1 MEEHGPPRL
10 STDMIPPASSPSRK
24 AHWFFPNS
32 LPCRDRSHK
41 FLSQGTPGGPG
52 SCPGW
57 TYQLPHADQFR
68 RRPGHPAQWRHDPG
82 VRCPPGRAT
91 LQIPGGTRHPA
102 GLGHRRL
109 VPWSA
114 PGTGRETPPP
124 PLFPFAPP
132 PALRPLRARLSYA
145 RSRSVEYRDHLRPQT
160 SLSETTSWE
169 GGGWRPCGVGRVC
182 LVTVPLAR
190 GE

>member
-1 MEEHGPPRL
+1 MRTSSGDDLVTLL
-10 STDMIPPASSPSRK
+10 S
-24 AHWFFPNS
+24 
-32 LPCRDRSHK
+32 
-41 FLSQGTPGGPG
+41 GGMTRG
-52 SCPGW
+52 S
-57 TYQLPHADQFR
+57 A
-68 RRPGHPAQWRHDPG
+68 A
-82 VRCPPGRAT
+82 PPGEPLCRY
-91 LQIPGGTRHPA
+91 PA
-102 GLGHRRL
+102 GLATPPDSDTGA
-109 VPWSA
+109 WC
-114 PGTGRETPPP
+114 PGPLLALAGKPPPP